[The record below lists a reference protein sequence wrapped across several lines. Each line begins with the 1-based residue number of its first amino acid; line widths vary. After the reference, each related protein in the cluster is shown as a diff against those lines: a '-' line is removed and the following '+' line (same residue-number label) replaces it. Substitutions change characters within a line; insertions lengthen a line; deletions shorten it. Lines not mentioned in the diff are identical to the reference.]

1 MPPTC
6 GPVKNLTNYLCT
18 DDGMYCFSFNN
29 TNLRTYDNSAQD
41 CEARGGVLAWFKSY
55 EEQVTVEV
63 GSTRAV
69 PAARQARRCCM
80 ITQLMRHGAAV
91 LLVANGNQHRP
102 RQRHA
107 SASTR

>member
-1 MPPTC
+1 
-6 GPVKNLTNYLCT
+6 VKNLTNYLCT
-18 DDGMYCFSFNN
+18 DDGLYCFFLN
-29 TNLRTYDNSAQD
+29 TTSPYASYDNSAQG

-69 PAARQARRCCM
+69 PAAGQARRCCM
-80 ITQLMRHGAAV
+80 IAQLTRHGAAV
-91 LLVANGNQHRP
+91 LFVANGNQHRP